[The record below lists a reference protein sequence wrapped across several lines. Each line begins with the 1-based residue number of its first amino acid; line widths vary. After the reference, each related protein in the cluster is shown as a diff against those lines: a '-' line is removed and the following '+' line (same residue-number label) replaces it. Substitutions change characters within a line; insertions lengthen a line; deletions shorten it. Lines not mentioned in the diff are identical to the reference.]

1 MITPDSGDAL
11 VIVDLQNEFLPG
23 GTLVVPEGEQVIPA
37 INHAIQVFASR
48 NLPVFASRDWHPPGH
63 CSFIAQGGPWPPH
76 CIAGSYGAAFSP
88 ALALPAQTVII
99 SKATSPD
106 VEAYSAL
113 EGTPMAQ
120 LLAERGV
127 RRLFVA
133 GLTTEHCVLA
143 TVRDALGL
151 GYQVVLLSDAI
162 RALESRAGQDA
173 IDAMTGLGAV
183 TISSQ
188 AIT

>member
-11 VIVDLQNEFLPG
+11 VIIDLQNEFLPG
-23 GTLVVPEGEQVIPA
+23 GTLLVPDAEQVIPA
-37 INHAIQVFASR
+37 INHVIQVFASR
-48 NLPVFASRDWHPPGH
+48 DLPVLASRDWHPPRH
-63 CSFIAQGGPWPPH
+63 CSFIEQGGPWPPH
-76 CIAGSYGAAFSP
+76 CIAGSYGAGFAP
-88 ALALPAQTVII
+88 ALALPPQTLVI
-99 SKATSPD
+99 SKATTAD
-106 VEAYSAL
+106 VEAYSPF

-120 LLAERGV
+120 LLTERGV

-151 GYQVVLLSDAI
+151 GLQVVLLSDAI

-173 IDAMTGLGAV
+173 VDAMTALGAV
-183 TISSQ
+183 TISSE
-188 AIT
+188 AIA